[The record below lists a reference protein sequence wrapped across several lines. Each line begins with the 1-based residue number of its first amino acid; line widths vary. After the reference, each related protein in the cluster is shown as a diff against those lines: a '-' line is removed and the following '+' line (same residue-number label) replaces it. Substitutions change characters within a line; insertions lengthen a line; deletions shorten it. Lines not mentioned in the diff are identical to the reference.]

1 MPIAPDLFLARGKAG
16 MDGWMVQVV
25 RNRDGEVVGLQSD
38 LMYYDRVNVIF
49 SIGGIVG
56 FSVLGLVM
64 LAIGMVWFFVRRR
77 ES

>member
-1 MPIAPDLFLARGKAG
+1 
-16 MDGWMVQVV
+16 MDGWLVRVV
-25 RNRDGEVVGLQSD
+25 RNQDGEVTGLQTD
-38 LMYYDRVNVIF
+38 LMPYEKVNVLF

>member
-1 MPIAPDLFLARGKAG
+1 